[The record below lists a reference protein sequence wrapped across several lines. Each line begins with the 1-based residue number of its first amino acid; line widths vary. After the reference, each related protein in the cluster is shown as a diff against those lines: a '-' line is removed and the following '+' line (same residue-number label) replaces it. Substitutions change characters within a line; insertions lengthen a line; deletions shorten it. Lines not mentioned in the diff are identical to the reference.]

1 MNHKNL
7 TILYYHFNV
16 YSFKHSLR
24 IKFPVEKVEK
34 MSVELGYMRVVNATQ
49 YSLYIM
55 YNVFTKETSYCKRV
69 IGQSYDEQKTFL
81 TTYIYNLHDY
91 FLEID
96 TNDEHWIMM
105 KSKKKI
111 VNHFQLV
118 DNQNKV
124 IEVIVSST
132 PVSNNIGAQ
141 CFTTFD
147 VLHRYISF
155 NFASRYKN
163 DLHYTMQQSICNA
176 ISINLIEEK
185 VKSLLKGVLEKQ
197 TTIETKYE
205 SILDTFDENKQ
216 EVEECKNLIRRQEK
230 RIDEYVYDINVRHT
244 NDNECIKNNVIS
256 KFSNVHERI
265 KELNNSIFN
274 VEKLLMSNV
283 DDIRQLTSSIRNL
296 QGIDCDLTYKID
308 SLQCQVDKNKE
319 VINNIRNKVLD
330 IQSNLVCSEFQN
342 ISKD

>member
-1 MNHKNL
+1 MKL
-7 TILYYHFNV
+7 FIFTSISKIETLLIL
-16 YSFKHSLR
+16 
-24 IKFPVEKVEK
+24 K

-111 VNHFQLV
+111 VNRFQLV

-132 PVSNNIGAQ
+132 PVPNNIGAQ

-155 NFASRYKN
+155 NFASKYKN
-163 DLHYTMQQSICNA
+163 DLHTAMQQSICNS
-176 ISINLIEEK
+176 ISMNLVEEK

-197 TTIETKYE
+197 TSIERKYDNII
-205 SILDTFDENKQ
+205 SWSDTFDETKQ
-216 EVEECKNLIRRQEK
+216 EVEECKGLISNQQQK
-230 RIDEYVYDINVRHT
+230 IDEYINVSVKHN
-244 NDNECIKNNVIS
+244 NDIECIKHNITS
-256 KFSNVHERI
+256 KFSNVHELI
-265 KELNNSIFN
+265 KGLNDSIYN
-274 VEKLLMSNV
+274 IEKLLMSNV
-283 DDIRQLTSSIRNL
+283 DEIRYMTSNIRKL
-296 QGIDCDLTYKID
+296 QGDKCDLTYKID
-308 SLQCQVDKNKE
+308 DVRYQVGKNKE
-319 VINNIRNKVLD
+319 IVKNISNKLLD
-330 IQSNLVCSEFQN
+330 IQSSLVSSDIENSKTRSEN
-342 ISKD
+342 

>member
-1 MNHKNL
+1 MYIRSN
-7 TILYYHFNV
+7 TPC
-16 YSFKHSLR
+16 
-24 IKFPVEKVEK
+24 KFPEVEK
-34 MSVELGYMRVVNATQ
+34 MSIELGYMRVIHASH

-55 YNVFTKETSYCKRV
+55 YNVFTKEISYCRRV
-69 IGQSYDEQKTFL
+69 IGQSYEEQKTFL

-132 PVSNNIGAQ
+132 PVSNHIGAQ
-141 CFTTFD
+141 YFTTFD

-155 NFASRYKN
+155 NFASKYKN
-163 DLHYTMQQSICNA
+163 ELHTTMQQSICNA
-176 ISINLIEEK
+176 MSMKLIEEK

-205 SILDTFDENKQ
+205 RILDTFDENIQ
-216 EVEECKNLIRRQEK
+216 EVEECKKLIHHKKQN
-230 RIDEYVYDINVRHT
+230 ID
-244 NDNECIKNNVIS
+244 ECIKNNIIF
-256 KFSNVHERI
+256 KFSNVHELI
-265 KELNNSIFN
+265 KDLNDSIFN
-274 VEKLLMSNV
+274 IEKLLMSNV

-296 QGIDCDLTYKID
+296 QGNSCDLIYKID
-308 SLQCQVDKNKE
+308 GLQCQVDKNKE

-330 IQSNLVCSEFQN
+330 IQSSLVCSEFQI